1 MTLSS
6 HESQRSC
13 ICVLGVLINGLREVT
28 VPSHE
33 SQRSFSCVLEVYI
46 NGLSEVDCAKA

>member
-1 MTLSS
+1 MSEVMYLYLSGIDYGLSVMTIPS

-13 ICVLGVLINGLREVT
+13 IFVLGVLINGLSEVT

-33 SQRSFSCVLEVYI
+33 SQR
-46 NGLSEVDCAKA
+46 